1 MNIEKIKEQILDL
14 KGKEVS
20 LLVNLGRNKEET
32 YVGTIENV
40 YPKLFIVKVDN
51 IIKSFSYSDVL
62 TKTIVIKMI

>member
-1 MNIEKIKEQILDL
+1 MNIEKIKHQILDL

-40 YPKLFIVKVDN
+40 YPKLFTVKVDN

-62 TKTIVIKMI
+62 TKTIVIKKI